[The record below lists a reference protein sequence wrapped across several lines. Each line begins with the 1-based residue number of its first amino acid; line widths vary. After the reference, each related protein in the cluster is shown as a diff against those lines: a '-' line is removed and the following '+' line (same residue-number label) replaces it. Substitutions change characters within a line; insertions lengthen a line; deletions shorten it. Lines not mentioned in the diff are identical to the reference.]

1 MPNSVHRH
9 NNPLVAGLACRHL
22 ASSIITDGHHL
33 PPAVIQ
39 LVIQAKG
46 VSSVY
51 VVSDAAPV
59 AGLPEGLY
67 DWPAGKKV
75 LVLSDGSVCD
85 PENECF
91 AGSGSTMMHCMNHL
105 SGLGLCTLD
114 ELLQVGSFNQL
125 KLITSGT

>member
-1 MPNSVHRH
+1 M
-9 NNPLVAGLACRHL
+9 
-22 ASSIITDGHHL
+22 
-33 PPAVIQ
+33 
-39 LVIQAKG
+39 
-46 VSSVY
+46 Y

-114 ELLQVGSFNQL
+114 ELLQVGFFNQL
-125 KLITSGT
+125 KLLGIDPKVIIDANAGRAQLFWDEDTHHFSSKVCSV